1 MKRYPILLLL
11 LPLALVALLST
22 ACSPKNKTV
31 KPNTRRVITTAK
43 TVESV
48 ILNQPQF
55 QTAQAKKARLS
66 VDYQQRKVATSA
78 NISIYHDSIIIV
90 SVQPMLGIELVR
102 VEISKQQVLL
112 LDKLNRRYC
121 TLTYDQLRASSA
133 IPVSYNDIEDLLT
146 RHIFVIGE
154 SQQWLLNTQLEE
166 QAYPDSHKLLFQKT
180 KLKYEYQLDNSTHH
194 ILTTKLEHA
203 DPLITLIADYL
214 NEQTYG
220 EVVFPSVIR
229 LGVSSTAIDLSCVV
243 EMGPI
248 EFNQPLNITA
258 PSLQKMQQVD
268 IKTILPM

>member
-78 NISIYHDSIIIV
+78 NISIYHDSIIVV
-90 SVQPMLGIELVR
+90 SVQPMLGIE
-102 VEISKQQVLL
+102 LL

-203 DPLITLIADYL
+203 DPLITLIADYR